1 MGAVMYQKAQL
12 LFLQYHVSTDYVTI
26 VQIEP
31 NYHKQPGCFAT
42 YLDEVPFYHY
52 N

>member
-26 VQIEP
+26 QIEP

>member
-12 LFLQYHVSTDYVTI
+12 LFLQYHVSTDLL
-26 VQIEP
+26 VQIDP